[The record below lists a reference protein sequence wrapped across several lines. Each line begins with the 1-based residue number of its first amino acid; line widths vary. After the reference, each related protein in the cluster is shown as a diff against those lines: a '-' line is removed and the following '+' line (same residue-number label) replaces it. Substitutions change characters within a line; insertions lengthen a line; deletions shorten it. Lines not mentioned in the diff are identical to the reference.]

1 MGATIIFLIGPA
13 ASGKSSV
20 GKLLA
25 NEYRM
30 TYLDKDIVCNN
41 FTGNMLEEHGFDRG
55 ARDGCD
61 YYKDTIMPIEYK
73 TILDIAHT
81 NVQIGN
87 SVILDAPFGAYFNNS
102 NYINEL
108 RESYGWNEDIH
119 TIVLRVHVQPEV
131 LKVRML
137 ERNNERDQW
146 KFEHWDEYIASIM
159 ATTCEWCG
167 IPKLEYDNSHPL
179 PTGIELCKTLDIKK
193 YF

>member
-1 MGATIIFLIGPA
+1 MAASIIFLIGPA

-25 NEYRM
+25 TEYGM

-41 FTGNMLEEHGFDRG
+41 FTGAMLEEHGYDRG

-61 YYKDTIMPIEYK
+61 YYKETIMPIEYK
-73 TILDIAHT
+73 TILDIAHA
-81 NVQIGN
+81 NVNLGN
-87 SVILDAPFGAYFNNS
+87 SVILDAPFGAYFS
-102 NYINEL
+102 DPNYISSL
-108 RESYGWNEDIH
+108 RESYGWDEDIH
-119 TIVLRVHVQPEV
+119 TIVLQVHIQPDV

-146 KFEHWDEYIASIM
+146 KFDHWDEYIASIQRSHC
-159 ATTCEWCG
+159 TWCG
-167 IPKLEYDNSHPL
+167 IPRLEYDNSEPL
-179 PTGIELCKTLDIKK
+179 PTAHELCELLQLKR